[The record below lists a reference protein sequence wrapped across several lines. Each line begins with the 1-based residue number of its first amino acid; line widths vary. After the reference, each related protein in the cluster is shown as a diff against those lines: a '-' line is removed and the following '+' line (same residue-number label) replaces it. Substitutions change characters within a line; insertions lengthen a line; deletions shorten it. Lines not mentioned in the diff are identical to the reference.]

1 MSNTTI
7 GLIGVAG
14 LFLLFILRMPVGL
27 SMLITGLLG
36 TIAIR
41 GWQHALP
48 SLSSETFAIA
58 SFYQLSVIPMF
69 VLMGNIAGA
78 SGMGRDLYNA
88 AYAWVGHIRGGLAS
102 ATIIACACFASLCGS
117 SAASA
122 VTMGRV
128 ALPEM
133 RRYKYDDALAT
144 GTVASGG
151 TLGFTFP
158 PSAGLVIYGILT
170 EQAIGRLFLAGVLP
184 GIILT
189 LLFIATIF
197 IVTTIRR
204 EAGPPGPRASMAE
217 RVATLGR
224 ASSIVLVVFVT
235 IGGIYLG
242 LFTPIEASG
251 FGASFTLLVA
261 LLRRKLSLPVMK
273 AIVLQ
278 TMRTT
283 ATVFLI
289 LMGAYVF
296 IPFMTLSELPE
307 IVVRFLL
314 SFDLGTTGILIIII
328 LTYLALGTFMED
340 FSMLVLTL
348 PVVLP
353 VLKALG
359 VDLVWFGVV
368 AVLIIQMGLL
378 SPPVGINVFI
388 VKGIVPD
395 VPMYTIFRGIWPFWY
410 AMGLL
415 IVLLLMFPQLA
426 LFLPNTMFG
435 R

>member
-1 MSNTTI
+1 M
-7 GLIGVAG
+7 
-14 LFLLFILRMPVGL
+14 VG
-27 SMLITGLLG
+27 
-36 TIAIR
+36 IR
-41 GWQHALP
+41 GWSHALP

-58 SFYQLSVIPMF
+58 SFYQLVIIPMF

-102 ATIIACACFASLCGS
+102 ATVIACAFFASLCGS
-117 SAASA
+117 AAASA

-133 RRYKYDDALAT
+133 KRFKYDDALAT
-144 GTVASGG
+144 GTVAAGG
-151 TLGFTFP
+151 TMGFIFP

-170 EQAIGRLFLAGVLP
+170 EQAIGRLFLAGVIP

-189 LLFIATIF
+189 ILFLVTIQ
-197 IVTTIRR
+197 IVTARR
-204 EAGPPGPRASMAE
+204 KEAGPAGPRASMAE
-217 RVATLGR
+217 RMAALRQSITIILVIVA
-224 ASSIVLVVFVT
+224 T
-235 IGGIYLG
+235 IGGMYIG

-251 FGASFTLLVA
+251 FGASLTLIVA
-261 LLRRKLSLPVMK
+261 LARRKLSATVLK

-278 TMRTT
+278 TMRTS
-283 ATVFLI
+283 AMIFLI

-296 IPFMTLSELPE
+296 IPFMTLSQLPE
-307 IVVRFLL
+307 IVVQFLL
-314 SFDLGTTGILIIII
+314 SFNLGVTGTLVVII
-328 LTYLALGTFMED
+328 LTYLVLGTFMED
-340 FSMLVLTL
+340 ISMLILTL
-348 PVVLP
+348 PVVMP

-359 VDLVWFGVV
+359 VDLIWFGVV
-368 AVLIIQMGLL
+368 AVLIIQMGIL
-378 SPPVGINVFI
+378 SPPVGLNVFI

-426 LFLPNTMFG
+426 LFLPNTMFQ
-435 R
+435 

>member
-1 MSNTTI
+1 MTDTEI
-7 GLIGVAG
+7 GLAGIVA
-14 LFLLFILRMPVGL
+14 LFALFILRLPVGL
-27 SMLITGLLG
+27 SMLTVGFFG
-36 TIAIR
+36 MVGIR
-41 GWQHALP
+41 GWSHALP

-58 SFYQLSVIPMF
+58 SFYQLVIIPMF

-102 ATIIACACFASLCGS
+102 ATVIACAFFASLCGS
-117 SAASA
+117 AAASA

-133 RRYKYDDALAT
+133 KRFKYDDALAT
-144 GTVASGG
+144 GTVAAGG
-151 TLGFTFP
+151 TMGFIFP

-170 EQAIGRLFLAGVLP
+170 EQAIGRLFLAGVIP

-189 LLFIATIF
+189 ILFLVTIQ
-197 IVTTIRR
+197 IVTARR
-204 EAGPPGPRASMAE
+204 KEAGPAGPRASMAE
-217 RVATLGR
+217 RMAALRQSITIILVIVA
-224 ASSIVLVVFVT
+224 T
-235 IGGIYLG
+235 IGGMYIG

-251 FGASFTLLVA
+251 FGASLTLIVA
-261 LLRRKLSLPVMK
+261 LARRKLSATVLK

-278 TMRTT
+278 TMRTS
-283 ATVFLI
+283 AMIFLI

-296 IPFMTLSELPE
+296 IPFMTLSQLPE
-307 IVVRFLL
+307 IVVQFLL
-314 SFDLGTTGILIIII
+314 SFNLGVTGTLVVII
-328 LTYLALGTFMED
+328 LTYLVLGTFMED
-340 FSMLVLTL
+340 ISMLILTL
-348 PVVLP
+348 PVVMP

-359 VDLVWFGVV
+359 VDLIWFGVV
-368 AVLIIQMGLL
+368 AVLIIQMGIL
-378 SPPVGINVFI
+378 SPPVGLNVFI

-415 IVLLLMFPQLA
+415 IVMLLIFPQLA
-426 LFLPNTMFG
+426 LFLPNTMF

>member
-1 MSNTTI
+1 MTDTEI
-7 GLIGVAG
+7 GIAGIVA
-14 LFLLFILRMPVGL
+14 LFALFVLRMPVGL
-27 SMLITGLLG
+27 SMLTVGVLG
-36 TIAIR
+36 NIAIR
-41 GWQHALP
+41 GWSHALP

-58 SFYQLSVIPMF
+58 SFYQLTVIPMF

-102 ATIIACACFASLCGS
+102 ATIIACAFFASLCGS
-117 SAASA
+117 AAASA

-133 RRYKYDDALAT
+133 KRFNYDDALAT

-151 TLGFTFP
+151 THGLHLPAQRRTRHLRPADRAGDRPLVSGRRRSRPDPDRVVPHHHPDRDLAPQGCRSGRSSDGTCQ
-158 PSAGLVIYGILT
+158 SACARCRQSITILMVI
-170 EQAIGRLFLAGVLP
+170 
-184 GIILT
+184 
-189 LLFIATIF
+189 
-197 IVTTIRR
+197 
-204 EAGPPGPRASMAE
+204 
-217 RVATLGR
+217 
-224 ASSIVLVVFVT
+224 FVT
-235 IGGIYLG
+235 IGGMYAG

-261 LLRRKLSLPVMK
+261 LLRRKLNWPVLK

-278 TMRTT
+278 TMRTS
-283 ATVFLI
+283 ATIFLI

-296 IPFMTLSELPE
+296 IPFMTVSQLPE
-307 IVVRFLL
+307 IVVSYLL
-314 SFDLGTTGILIIII
+314 GFGLGATATLIIII
-328 LTYLALGTFMED
+328 VTYLLLGTFMED
-340 FSMLVLTL
+340 ISMMILTL
-348 PVVLP
+348 PVVMP

-359 VDLVWFGVV
+359 VDMIWFGVI
-368 AVLIIQMGLL
+368 AVLIIQMGIL
-378 SPPVGINVFI
+378 SPPVGLNVFI

-410 AMGLL
+410 AMGVL
-415 IVLLLMFPQLA
+415 IVLLMAFPQLA
-426 LFLPNTMFG
+426 LFLPNTMF

>member
-1 MSNTTI
+1 
-7 GLIGVAG
+7 
-14 LFLLFILRMPVGL
+14 
-27 SMLITGLLG
+27 
-36 TIAIR
+36 
-41 GWQHALP
+41 
-48 SLSSETFAIA
+48 
-58 SFYQLSVIPMF
+58 
-69 VLMGNIAGA
+69 
-78 SGMGRDLYNA
+78 
-88 AYAWVGHIRGGLAS
+88 
-102 ATIIACACFASLCGS
+102 
-117 SAASA
+117 
-122 VTMGRV
+122 
-128 ALPEM
+128 
-133 RRYKYDDALAT
+133 
-144 GTVASGG
+144 
-151 TLGFTFP
+151 
-158 PSAGLVIYGILT
+158 
-170 EQAIGRLFLAGVLP
+170 
-184 GIILT
+184 
-189 LLFIATIF
+189 
-197 IVTTIRR
+197 
-204 EAGPPGPRASMAE
+204 MAE
-217 RVATLGR
+217 RISTLGR

-261 LLRRKLSLPVMK
+261 LLRRKLSIPVMR

-340 FSMLVLTL
+340 FSMLILTL

-415 IVLLLMFPQLA
+415 IALLLIFPQLA

>member
-1 MSNTTI
+1 MTNTEI
-7 GLIGVAG
+7 GLIGLGA
-14 LFLLFILRMPVGL
+14 LFVLFILRMPVGL
-27 SMLITGLLG
+27 TMLIVGVLGNAAITG
-36 TIAIR
+36 
-41 GWQHALP
+41 WSHALP

-58 SFYQLSVIPMF
+58 TFYQLVVIPMF

-117 SAASA
+117 AAASA

-133 RRYKYDDALAT
+133 KRFKYDDALAT

-151 TLGFTFP
+151 TLGFIFP
-158 PSAGLVIYGILT
+158 PSAGMVIYAVLT
-170 EQAIGRLFLAGVLP
+170 EQALGRLFLAGVIP

-189 LLFIATIF
+189 LFFL
-197 IVTTIRR
+197 IVIRIITGR
-204 EAGPPGPRASMAE
+204 RLEAGPPGPRATTSE
-217 RVATLGR
+217 RVATLKQ
-224 ASSIVLVVFVT
+224 ASGIIIIIVMT
-235 IGGIYLG
+235 IGGMYAG

-251 FGASFTLLVA
+251 FGAGFTMVLA
-261 LLRRKLSLPVMK
+261 LLRRRLNWPVLR
-273 AIVLQ
+273 AVVLQ
-278 TMRTT
+278 TMRTS
-283 ATVFLI
+283 ATIFLI

-296 IPFMTLSELPE
+296 IPFMTLSQLPE
-307 IVVRFLL
+307 IMVRFLL
-314 SFDLGTTGILIIII
+314 SFDVGTMGILVIIIV
-328 LTYLALGTFMED
+328 TYLLLGTFMED
-340 FSMLVLTL
+340 ISMLILTL
-348 PVVLP
+348 PVVMP
-353 VLKALG
+353 VLKALD
-359 VDLVWFGVV
+359 VDLIWFGVV
-368 AVLIIQMGLL
+368 AVLIIQMGILR
-378 SPPVGINVFI
+378 PPVGLNVFI

-426 LFLPNTMFG
+426 LFLPNRMFG
-435 R
+435 

>member
-1 MSNTTI
+1 MTDTEI
-7 GLIGVAG
+7 GIAGIVA
-14 LFLLFILRMPVGL
+14 LFALFILRMPVGL
-27 SMLITGLLG
+27 SMLTVGVLG
-36 TIAIR
+36 NVAIR
-41 GWQHALP
+41 GWSHALP

-58 SFYQLSVIPMF
+58 SFYQLTVIPMF

-102 ATIIACACFASLCGS
+102 ATIIACAFFASLCGS
-117 SAASA
+117 AAASA

-133 RRYKYDDALAT
+133 KRFNYDDALAT

-151 TLGFTFP
+151 TMGFIFP
-158 PSAGLVIYGILT
+158 PSAGLVIYGLLT
-170 EQAIGRLFLAGVLP
+170 EQAIGRLFLAGVVP
-184 GIILT
+184 GLILT
-189 LLFIATIF
+189 VLFLITIQ
-197 IVTTIRR
+197 IVTWRR
-204 EAGPPGPRASMAE
+204 KDAGPAGPRTNMAE
-217 RVATLGR
+217 RLRTLR
-224 ASSIVLVVFVT
+224 QSITILMVIFVT
-235 IGGIYLG
+235 IGGMYAG

-261 LLRRKLSLPVMK
+261 LLRRKLNWPVLK

-278 TMRTT
+278 TMRTS
-283 ATVFLI
+283 ATIFLI

-296 IPFMTLSELPE
+296 IPFMTVSQLPE
-307 IVVRFLL
+307 IVVSYLL
-314 SFDLGTTGILIIII
+314 GFGLGATATLIIII
-328 LTYLALGTFMED
+328 ITYLLLGTFMED
-340 FSMLVLTL
+340 ISMMILTL
-348 PVVLP
+348 PVVMP

-359 VDLVWFGVV
+359 VDMIWFGVI
-368 AVLIIQMGLL
+368 AVLIIQMGIL
-378 SPPVGINVFI
+378 SPPVGLNVFI
-388 VKGIVPD
+388 VKGVVPD

-415 IVLLLMFPQLA
+415 IALLMAFPQLA
-426 LFLPNTMFG
+426 LFLPNTMF

>member
-27 SMLITGLLG
+27 SMLITGLVG
-36 TIAIR
+36 SIAIR

-170 EQAIGRLFLAGVLP
+170 EQAIGRLFLAGVVP

-189 LLFIATIF
+189 LLFIATVF

-217 RVATLGR
+217 RIATLGR
-224 ASSIVLVVFVT
+224 ASGIVLVVFVT

-261 LLRRKLSLPVMK
+261 LFRRKLNVPVLK

-340 FSMLVLTL
+340 FSMLILTL

-415 IVLLLMFPQLA
+415 IALLLIFPQLA

>member
-1 MSNTTI
+1 MTDTEI
-7 GLIGVAG
+7 GIAGIVA
-14 LFLLFILRMPVGL
+14 LFVLFVLRMPVGL
-27 SMLITGLLG
+27 SMLTVGVFG
-36 TIAIR
+36 NVAIR
-41 GWQHALP
+41 GWSHALP

-58 SFYQLSVIPMF
+58 SFYQLVVIPMF

-102 ATIIACACFASLCGS
+102 ATIIACAFFASLCGS
-117 SAASA
+117 AAASA

-133 RRYKYDDALAT
+133 KRFKYDDALAT

-151 TLGFTFP
+151 TMGFIFP
-158 PSAGLVIYGILT
+158 PSAGLVIYGLLT
-170 EQAIGRLFLAGVLP
+170 EQAIGRLFLAGVIP

-189 LLFIATIF
+189 VLFLITIQ
-197 IVTTIRR
+197 IVTLRR
-204 EAGPPGPRASMAE
+204 KEAGKPGPRASSKE
-217 RVATLGR
+217 RIATLKQ
-224 ASSIVLVVFVT
+224 SSTILAVIFVT
-235 IGGIYLG
+235 IGGMYIG

-251 FGASFTLLVA
+251 FGACFTLLVA
-261 LLRRKLSLPVMK
+261 LARRKLSFPVLR
-273 AIVLQ
+273 AIILQ
-278 TMRTT
+278 TMRTS
-283 ATVFLI
+283 ATIFLI

-296 IPFMTLSELPE
+296 IPFMTLSQLPE
-307 IVVRFLL
+307 IVVKFLL
-314 SFDLGTTGILIIII
+314 SFDLGTTGTLIVIIV
-328 LTYLALGTFMED
+328 TYLLLGTFMED
-340 FSMLVLTL
+340 ISMLILTL
-348 PVVLP
+348 PVVMP

-359 VDLVWFGVV
+359 VDMIWFGVV
-368 AVLIIQMGLL
+368 AVLIIQMGIL
-378 SPPVGINVFI
+378 SPPVGLNVFI

-415 IVLLLMFPQLA
+415 IILLLAFPQIA
-426 LFLPNTMFG
+426 LFLPNTMF

>member
-184 GIILT
+184 GLILT

-217 RVATLGR
+217 RIATLGR

-261 LLRRKLSLPVMK
+261 LVRRKLSIPVMK

-340 FSMLVLTL
+340 FSMLILTL

-395 VPMYTIFRGIWPFWY
+395 VPMYTIFRRIWPFWY
-410 AMGLL
+410 AMGLM
-415 IVLLLMFPQLA
+415 IALLLIFPQLA

>member
-1 MSNTTI
+1 MTDTEI
-7 GLIGVAG
+7 GLAGIVA
-14 LFLLFILRMPVGL
+14 LFALFILRMPVGL
-27 SMLITGLLG
+27 SMLTVGFLG
-36 TIAIR
+36 TVAIR
-41 GWQHALP
+41 GWTHALP

-58 SFYQLSVIPMF
+58 SFYQLTVIPMF

-78 SGMGRDLYNA
+78 SGMGRDLYNT

-102 ATIIACACFASLCGS
+102 ATIIACAFFASLCGS
-117 SAASA
+117 AAASA

-133 RRYKYDDALAT
+133 KRFRYDDALAT

-151 TLGFTFP
+151 TMGFIFP
-158 PSAGLVIYGILT
+158 PSAGLVIYGLLT
-170 EQAIGRLFLAGVLP
+170 EQAIGRLFLAGVIP

-189 LLFIATIF
+189 ILFLITIQ
-197 IVTTIRR
+197 IVTWRR
-204 EAGPPGPRASMAE
+204 PSAGPAGPRAVMSE
-217 RVATLGR
+217 RMATLKQ
-224 ASSIVLVVFVT
+224 SIPILLVIIVT
-235 IGGIYLG
+235 IGGMYVG

-251 FGASFTLLVA
+251 FGACFTLLVA
-261 LLRRKLSLPVMK
+261 LVRRKLSWPVLR

-278 TMRTT
+278 TMRTS
-283 ATVFLI
+283 ATIFLI

-296 IPFMTLSELPE
+296 IPFMTLSQLPE
-307 IVVRFLL
+307 IVVGFLL
-314 SFDLGTTGILIIII
+314 GFDLGATWTLLIIII
-328 LTYLALGTFMED
+328 TYLLLGTFMED
-340 FSMLVLTL
+340 ISMLILTL
-348 PVVLP
+348 PVVMP

-359 VDLVWFGVV
+359 VDMIWFGVV
-368 AVLIIQMGLL
+368 AVLIIQMGIL
-378 SPPVGINVFI
+378 SPPVGLNVFI

-415 IVLLLMFPQLA
+415 IGLLLIFPQLA
-426 LFLPNTMFG
+426 LFLPNTMF

>member
-1 MSNTTI
+1 VSNTDI
-7 GLIGVAG
+7 GLVGIVA
-14 LFLLFILRMPVGL
+14 LFALFILRMPVGL
-27 SMLITGLLG
+27 SMLIVGLFG
-36 TIAIR
+36 NVAIR
-41 GWQHALP
+41 GWNQALP

-133 RRYKYDDALAT
+133 RRYNYEDALAT
-144 GTVASGG
+144 GTVAAGG

-170 EQAIGRLFLAGVLP
+170 EQSIGRLFLAGVIP
-184 GIILT
+184 GLLLT
-189 LLFIATIF
+189 LLFIATIW
-197 IVTTIRR
+197 IVTGLRR
-204 EAGPPGPRASMAE
+204 EAGPPGPRASYPE
-217 RVATLGR
+217 RWQTLSRAVAIVIV
-224 ASSIVLVVFVT
+224 IVLT
-235 IGGIYLG
+235 IGGIYVG
-242 LFTPIEASG
+242 MFTPIEASG
-251 FGASFTLLVA
+251 FGAFFTLVVA
-261 LLRRKLSLPVMK
+261 LFRRKLSGPVIR

-296 IPFMTLSELPE
+296 IPFMTLSQLPE
-307 IVVRFLL
+307 IVVKFLL
-314 SFDLGTTGILIIII
+314 GFDLGTTGTLIIII
-328 LTYLALGTFMED
+328 ATYLALGTFMED
-340 FSMLVLTL
+340 FSMLILTL
-348 PVVLP
+348 PIVLP

-359 VDLVWFGVV
+359 VDLIWFGVV

-415 IVLLLMFPQLA
+415 IALLLTFPQIA
-426 LFLPNTMFG
+426 LYLPGTML

>member
-7 GLIGVAG
+7 GLVGVAG

-36 TIAIR
+36 NIAIR

-184 GIILT
+184 GLILT

-261 LLRRKLSLPVMK
+261 LVRRKLSIAVMK

-340 FSMLVLTL
+340 FSMLILTL

-415 IVLLLMFPQLA
+415 IALLLIFPQLA

>member
-36 TIAIR
+36 NIAIR

-184 GIILT
+184 GLILT

-261 LLRRKLSLPVMK
+261 LVRRKLSIAVMK

-340 FSMLVLTL
+340 FSMLILTL

-415 IVLLLMFPQLA
+415 IALLLIFPQFA